1 MDPLLSAAELA
12 ELRALQTQIISL
24 HGTAKIYRD
33 SQTASSFDW
42 ATGRHTSPRDVPS
55 ASSSRPIY
63 DGPARVAS
71 PSNVYGVRDGAQA
84 ISSSVVM
91 LTVPASAPL
100 LRAGDLVKHD
110 DIWWRVTQ
118 PREQNA
124 LGHTAYRY
132 EVERVVRSSQ
142 A

>member
-12 ELRALQTQIISL
+12 DMRALQSQILAL

-33 SQTASSFDW
+33 SQTATSLDW
-42 ATGRHTSPRDVPS
+42 STGRHTSPRDIPA
-55 ASSSRPIY
+55 ASQTKPIY

-71 PSNVYGVRDGAQA
+71 PANVYGVRDGSQA
-84 ISSSVVM
+84 VASSVVM
-91 LTVPASAPL
+91 LTVPASAPP

-110 DIWWRVTQ
+110 GMWWRIRG

-124 LGHTAYRY
+124 IGNTAYRY